1 MTDDRFL
8 HHSLSTT
15 HREQPLSNRLFP
27 VFFIYVFVHREGEII
42 MQDIILQNLVSP
54 AVLFFVLG
62 LLAALVKSDLKFPKA
77 LSESLS
83 IYLLAAIGLKGGIEM
98 SKHSFA
104 TIAWPTVGTIV
115 LGCLVPVLTFLLCR
129 WLVIDRKNSAAL
141 AATYGSVSIV
151 TFGAAVQFLQS
162 ESIPFESYMTAMV
175 VILETPAILISL
187 IILRT
192 LESREENERRQRM
205 IDPEVLKESFF
216 GKSIILMVGG
226 MLVGLIAGTSAV
238 PVVKPLFIDLY
249 PSVLVIFLLG
259 MGLVAGERLKEIGAY
274 GVKLI
279 LLAVVM
285 PLLWGTL
292 GLVIGYW
299 CGLSTGGMMIMGV
312 LGASA
317 SYIAA
322 PAAIKTSIPDANPSI
337 YIGMS
342 LGITFPFNLIFGI
355 PLYLEISKYIHG

>member
-1 MTDDRFL
+1 
-8 HHSLSTT
+8 
-15 HREQPLSNRLFP
+15 
-27 VFFIYVFVHREGEII
+27 
-42 MQDIILQNLVSP
+42 MQDIILQNLISP

-62 LLAALVKSDLKFPKA
+62 LVAALVKSDLKFPKS

-98 SKHSFA
+98 SKHSFS
-104 TIAWPTVGTIV
+104 TIIWPTVGTII
-115 LGCLVPVLTFLLCR
+115 LGCIIPILTFVVCR
-129 WLVIDRKNSAAL
+129 WFAIDRKNAAAL

-151 TFGAAVQFLQS
+151 TFGAAVAFLQS
-162 ESIPFESYMTAMV
+162 EAIEFESYMTAMV

-187 IILRT
+187 ILLRT
-192 LESREENERRQRM
+192 LESREESEQRQRM
-205 IDPEVLKESFF
+205 IDPEILKESLF
-216 GKSIILMVGG
+216 GKSIVLMVGG
-226 MLVGLIAGTSAV
+226 MIVGLIAGTSAL
-238 PVVKPLFIDLY
+238 PAIKPLFIDLY

-279 LLAVVM
+279 LLAVFM
-285 PLLWGTL
+285 PLVWGSL
-292 GLVIGYW
+292 GVFIGYL

-312 LGASA
+312 LAASA

-322 PAAIKTSIPDANPSI
+322 PAAIKASIPDANPSI

-355 PLYLEISKYIHG
+355 PIYLEIAKLIHG